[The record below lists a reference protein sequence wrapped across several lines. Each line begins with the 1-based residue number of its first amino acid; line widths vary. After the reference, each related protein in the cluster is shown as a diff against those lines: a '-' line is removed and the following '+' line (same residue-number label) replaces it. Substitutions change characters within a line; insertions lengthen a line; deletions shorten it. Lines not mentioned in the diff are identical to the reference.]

1 MRKIIVVGIL
11 VMAVAMAAPAMA
23 FEKGTIRLGA
33 GTGLVD
39 GTGFSTTSISQDAG
53 GDIDFDMLS
62 IDGGYF
68 ITDRLELAFQF
79 ASESDD
85 FSDIDIFGVGGK
97 YYFPMGENSVYAGG
111 GLQTLDIDGSD
122 GDFIY
127 GTAGYNWMLK
137 EYFSIDFYVAIGQ
150 GDFDGNDFD
159 LTSLGVTYSVYFE

>member
-1 MRKIIVVGIL
+1 MRKVIFVGIL
-11 VMAVAMAAPAMA
+11 VLTVAMAAPAMA

-33 GTGLVD
+33 GTGLVG
-39 GTGFSTTSISQDAG
+39 GTGFSTTSISQDVAG
-53 GDIDFDMLS
+53 DSDFDVLS

-85 FSDIDIFGVGGK
+85 FGDVDIFGAGVK
-97 YYFPMGENSVYAGG
+97 YYFPMGENSIYAGG
-111 GLQTLDIDGSD
+111 GLQTLDIYGSD

-137 EYFSIDFYVAIGQ
+137 DYFSVDFYLALGQ
-150 GDFDGNDFD
+150 GDFAGDDFD
-159 LTSLGVTYSVYFE
+159 LTSLGVTYSVYFK